1 MFWWALHPVVP
12 AAAPLDSSGQLGANS
27 PRFVPAHPHCT
38 LPRWR
43 RAAVAAAL
51 PPMQRQQRQ
60 RCRRSL
66 STPPRSASQPTL
78 DPPSPSAHP
87 PAGSGY
93 GYKGKRGAAEELEGS
108 LGVLLVDFLR
118 LYGRALNNQE
128 VRAGTCLDG
137 LREPLLAAAAHRAPC
152 PAGPSP
158 GLAVAG
164 VG

>member
-1 MFWWALHPVVP
+1 MFWWALHPIFP
-12 AAAPLDSSGQLGANS
+12 GAAPLHSSGQSGANS

-137 LREPLLAAAAHRAPC
+137 LRSRRWLPLPTGHLAPRSPHR
-152 PAGPSP
+152 
-158 GLAVAG
+158 GLLSLE
-164 VG
+164 